1 MTVDGGGSNARVVR
15 KRLITS
21 KKSANH
27 ADRKLIGR
35 KKLKGTINTGESIRE
50 TVEEGEHGRSLYLY
64 AGETE

>member
-21 KKSANH
+21 RKSVNH

-35 KKLKGTINTGESIRE
+35 KKLKGNYDEQTYDRCPDD
-50 TVEEGEHGRSLYLY
+50 
-64 AGETE
+64 